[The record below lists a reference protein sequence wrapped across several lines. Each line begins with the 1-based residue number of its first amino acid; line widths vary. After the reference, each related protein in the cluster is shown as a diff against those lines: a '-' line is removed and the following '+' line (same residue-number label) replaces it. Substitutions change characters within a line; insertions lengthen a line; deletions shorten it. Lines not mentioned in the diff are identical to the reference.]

1 LPPLLHDAAEDHGGL
16 PRLKDIESNFG
27 SEVARM
33 VAGLSDS
40 LVENAGLETEIRFP
54 VKLAPKFFVCFKPFT
69 LG

>member
-1 LPPLLHDAAEDHGGL
+1 L